1 MLDNYSLGA
10 LSALEANGQ
19 LESKLDR
26 PAASTELDRSKLDR
40 PASSTELDSLTA
52 SQIEQLNCRW
62 EASEL
67 DVLQKEQLDCLM
79 ACLMSSIEHDSQ
91 QRERLFQKSLH
102 MVKSKNKK
110 RC

>member
-1 MLDNYSLGA
+1 MLDNYSLSA

-19 LESKLDR
+19 SESKLDR
-26 PAASTELDRSKLDR
+26 PTSSTELDR
-40 PASSTELDSLTA
+40 LTA
-52 SQIEQLNCRW
+52 SQIEQLTCWWLAGW

-91 QRERLFQKSLH
+91 QRKSLN
-102 MVKSKNKK
+102 MVKSKNK
-110 RC
+110 RGA